1 MSSLYTDTIRKTG
14 GSAGVDIRIKNT
26 SVYESD
32 GGTSVTQNI
41 VQGIAKQWVHTT
53 GVGTPTLADSFNTT
67 SVTDENVGAFGYS
80 FTNNM
85 SNANYSTSG
94 FVHLGGVI
102 ACIQQ
107 VADSG
112 IAQTTALVGARTHTT
127 SAAVDADQ
135 SVSVL
140 GDLA

>member
-1 MSSLYTDTIRKTG
+1 
-14 GSAGVDIRIKNT
+14 
-26 SVYESD
+26 
-32 GGTSVTQNI
+32 
-41 VQGIAKQWVHTT
+41 
-53 GVGTPTLADSFNTT
+53 
-67 SVTDENVGAFGYS
+67 
-80 FTNNM
+80 
-85 SNANYSTSG
+85 
-94 FVHLGGVI
+94 GVI

>member
-1 MSSLYTDTIRKTG
+1 MASQLKVDTITG
-14 GSAGVDIRIKNT
+14 VTTAGSIA
-26 SVYESD
+26 
-32 GGTSVTQNI
+32 VTGEGNSTTTNLQ
-41 VQGIAKQWVHTT
+41 QGLAKQWVHTT
-53 GVGTPTLADSFNTT
+53 GVGTPTLADSFNTA
-67 SVTDENVGAFGYS
+67 SVTDENTGAFGYS